1 MLYLTDE
8 ESGGTELDF
17 QISNGKK
24 VLPLRSC
31 GKKVLF
37 LNFKWEKSISVEIMW
52 EKSTRLF
59 MLSRGKE
66 CEYQR
71 FDAVA
76 YVCTI
81 FYYPCT
87 KFMSYV
93 TTFV

>member
-1 MLYLTDE
+1 MRKKYFRCDHV
-8 ESGGTELDF
+8 GKKYYF
-17 QISNGKK
+17 RISNGKK

-76 YVCTI
+76 YVSTATVYSFERI
-81 FYYPCT
+81 LQWPY
-87 KFMSYV
+87 
-93 TTFV
+93 